1 MALHLL
7 ISPPCAPLDMM
18 TRCVILSFEKGG
30 TVAGEPIL
38 IKRYE
43 NRKLYDS
50 SRSTYVTLEEIA
62 GLIREGKEVR
72 VVDAK
77 TSEDLTKNTLAL
89 IILEGER
96 QKKNLL
102 PLSFMY
108 HLIKYGESIQGVF
121 QEYLSSGF
129 EAFLAS
135 QQEAHKQLQEL
146 TEGRIAKQSTIS
158 EPAAERGGEA
168 SLKDEV
174 DKLKQRLE
182 QLDRRLHERKD

>member
-1 MALHLL
+1 
-7 ISPPCAPLDMM
+7 M
-18 TRCVILSFEKGG
+18 TS
-30 TVAGEPIL
+30 EPIL

-62 GLIREGKEVR
+62 GIIREGKEVR
-72 VVDAK
+72 VVDAR
-77 TSEDLTKNTLAL
+77 THEDLTKNTLAL

-108 HLIKYGESIQGVF
+108 QLIKYGESIQGVF

-129 EAFLAS
+129 EAFLAT
-135 QQEAHKQLQEL
+135 QQQTQKRLREWA
-146 TEGRIAKQSTIS
+146 EGRLGKDPS
-158 EPAAERGGEA
+158 GEQPNVQFAHDA
-168 SLKDEV
+168 SLK
-174 DKLKQRLE
+174 
-182 QLDRRLHERKD
+182 

>member
-1 MALHLL
+1 
-7 ISPPCAPLDMM
+7 M
-18 TRCVILSFEKGG
+18 TS
-30 TVAGEPIL
+30 EPIL

-62 GLIREGKEVR
+62 GMIREGKEVR
-72 VVDAK
+72 VVDAR
-77 TSEDLTKNTLAL
+77 TNEDLTKNTLAL
-89 IILEGER
+89 IVLEGER

-108 HLIKYGESIQGVF
+108 QLIKYGESIQGVF

-135 QQEAHKQLQEL
+135 QQQTQKRLREWAEARLGKE
-146 TEGRIAKQSTIS
+146 S
-158 EPAAERGGEA
+158 RGEQPTVESAQEA

-174 DKLKQRLE
+174 DRLKRKLDELE
-182 QLDRRLHERKD
+182 RRLNTERKDSR

>member
-1 MALHLL
+1 M
-7 ISPPCAPLDMM
+7 
-18 TRCVILSFEKGG
+18 V
-30 TVAGEPIL
+30 VASEPIL

-62 GLIREGKEVR
+62 GMIREGKEVR
-72 VVDAK
+72 IVDAR
-77 TSEDLTKNTLAL
+77 TNEDLTKNTLAL

-108 HLIKYGESIQGVF
+108 QLIKYGESIQGVF

-129 EAFLAS
+129 DAFLAS
-135 QQEAHKQLQEL
+135 QQESQKRLREW
-146 TEGRIAKQSTIS
+146 
-158 EPAAERGGEA
+158 AERRLGKESPSGQPLATADRET

-174 DKLKQRLE
+174 DHLKRKLDELE
-182 QLDRRLHERKD
+182 RRLKTERE

>member
-1 MALHLL
+1 
-7 ISPPCAPLDMM
+7 
-18 TRCVILSFEKGG
+18 
-30 TVAGEPIL
+30 VAGEPIL

-62 GLIREGKEVR
+62 GLIREGNEVR

-77 TSEDLTKNTLAL
+77 TNEDLTKNTLAL
-89 IILEGER
+89 IILDGER
-96 QKKNLL
+96 HKKNLL

-129 EAFLAS
+129 EAFMTGQKEAQKHLRQWTEGPIQKESGAS
-135 QQEAHKQLQEL
+135 QRQTESSQEAPLKEEIEL
-146 TEGRIAKQSTIS
+146 
-158 EPAAERGGEA
+158 
-168 SLKDEV
+168 
-174 DKLKQRLE
+174 LKQKLE
-182 QLDRRLHERKD
+182 QLERRLHAEQD

>member
-1 MALHLL
+1 MA
-7 ISPPCAPLDMM
+7 S
-18 TRCVILSFEKGG
+18 
-30 TVAGEPIL
+30 EPIL

-62 GLIREGKEVR
+62 RMIREGKEVR
-72 VVDAK
+72 VVDAR
-77 TSEDLTKNTLAL
+77 THEDLTKNTLAL

-108 HLIKYGESIQGVF
+108 QLIKYGESIQGVF

-135 QQEAHKQLQEL
+135 QQQTQKRLREWAD
-146 TEGRIAKQSTIS
+146 GRLGKDPS
-158 EPAAERGGEA
+158 GEQPNVEFARDA

-174 DKLKQRLE
+174 DQLKRKLEELE
-182 QLDRRLHERKD
+182 RRVKTERE

>member
-1 MALHLL
+1 MLYSFGTLEGV
-7 ISPPCAPLDMM
+7 
-18 TRCVILSFEKGG
+18 VI
-30 TVAGEPIL
+30 GEPII

-62 GLIREGKEVR
+62 ALIREGKEIR

-77 TSEDLTKNTLAL
+77 TGEDLTKSTLAL

-108 HLIKYGESIQGVF
+108 QLIKYGESVQTVF
-121 QEYLSSGF
+121 QEYLSTGLD
-129 EAFLAS
+129 AFLAS
-135 QQEAHKQLQEL
+135 QQEAQKRLKEWA
-146 TEGRIAKQSTIS
+146 EERMGKDS
-158 EPAAERGGEA
+158 ERET
-168 SLKDEV
+168 SLKGEV
-174 DKLKQRLE
+174 DQLKRKLEELE
-182 QLDRRLHERKD
+182 RRLKAEKQ

>member
-1 MALHLL
+1 MLYCSGNREG
-7 ISPPCAPLDMM
+7 I
-18 TRCVILSFEKGG
+18 
-30 TVAGEPIL
+30 VAGEPII

-62 GLIREGKEVR
+62 ALIREGREIK

-77 TSEDLTKNTLAL
+77 TGEDLTKSTLAL

-108 HLIKYGESIQGVF
+108 QLIKYGESVQSVF
-121 QEYLSSGF
+121 QEYLSTGLD
-129 EAFLAS
+129 AFLAS
-135 QQEAHKQLQEL
+135 QQEAQKRLREW
-146 TEGRIAKQSTIS
+146 
-158 EPAAERGGEA
+158 AEERLGKDSRGESPNTSSDREA
-168 SLKDEV
+168 SLKEEV
-174 DKLKQRLE
+174 DQLKRKLDELE
-182 QLDRRLHERKD
+182 RRLKVEQS